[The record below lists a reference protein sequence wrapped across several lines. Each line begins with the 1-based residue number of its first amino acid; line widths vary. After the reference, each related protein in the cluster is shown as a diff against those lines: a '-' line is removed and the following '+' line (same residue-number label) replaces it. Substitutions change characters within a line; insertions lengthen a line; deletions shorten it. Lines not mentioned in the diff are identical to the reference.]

1 MSFLITTTGTLTPMT
16 IDDLGARTFTH
27 PTVSYDLE
35 QEYTIEE
42 IRESVDLGVLLDAG
56 HVTAV
61 YGLSVITTSA
71 QLASIITAHT
81 HSAAEITS
89 GTLPINRGGTNST
102 TYTVSELLRMN
113 AGGTAF
119 ESAGVTLG
127 SLARVDA
134 ASTYGTFLQRFRST
148 FFSISNNPND
158 GEYVIEGSA
167 NGANTVTLT
176 IPGST
181 VNDDLVLRTF
191 AQSLTNKTID
201 ASLNTLSNI
210 SDASI
215 DTHTSTKI
223 SITNKLQLNSLIVYT
238 DQANVFGAFDQTFQ
252 NARLKLV
259 DNSTAFR
266 YIFNTSTL
274 AAHRNITLPA
284 LTSDDEFVF
293 KNFAQTL
300 SNKTINATSNTLTD
314 TGAVLGAI
322 LKHNGTKYVNLPV
335 GATTNMVLVSDGT
348 DASWQLPKVQ
358 NSYAVSA
365 STLTTTSAAKVL
377 MTGMTF
383 LIAAPIGTSFLIFF
397 SGMASHS
404 TNTEGIE
411 IQLFAGFPVP
421 TAVAG
426 TTRTWSNENN
436 AERSMIGLTGY
447 KHTVSAVLETL
458 QIHWSTTSATASI
471 QNPHFV
477 AIRCT

>member
-16 IDDLGARTFTH
+16 IDDLGARTFIH

-61 YGLSVITTSA
+61 YGLSAITTSA
-71 QLASIITAHT
+71 QLSSITTVHT
-81 HSAAEITS
+81 HSAADITS
-89 GTLPINRGGTNST
+89 GTLPVNRGGTNST
-102 TYTVSELLRMN
+102 VYTVSELLRMN

-119 ESAGVTLG
+119 ESAGVTVG

-134 ASTYGTFLQRFRST
+134 VSTYGTFLQRFRST

-158 GEYVIEGSA
+158 GEYIIEGSA
-167 NGANTVTLT
+167 NASNTVTLT

-181 VNDDLVLRTF
+181 INDDLVLRTF
-191 AQSLTNKTID
+191 SQALTNKTID

-210 SDASI
+210 GDSSI

-223 SITNKLQLNSLIVYT
+223 SITNKSQLNSLIVYT

-252 NARLKLV
+252 NNRLKLV
-259 DNSTAFR
+259 DNSTSFR

-274 AAHRNITLPA
+274 AANRNIILPA
-284 LTSDDEFVF
+284 LTADDEFVF
-293 KNFAQTL
+293 RDFSQTL
-300 SNKTINATSNTLTD
+300 SNKTINATANIVTD
-314 TGAVLGAI
+314 TGAVLGGI

-335 GATTNMVLVSDGT
+335 GATTNMTLVSDGT

-358 NSYAVSA
+358 NAYVASA
-365 STLTTTSAAKVL
+365 STITTTSVTKVL
-377 MTGMTF
+377 ITGMSF

-397 SGMASHS
+397 SGIVFN
-404 TNTEGIE
+404 NTATEDVEIE
-411 IQLFAGFPVP
+411 LYAGFPVP

-426 TTRTWSNENN
+426 TIRTWSNENS
-436 AERSMIGLTGY
+436 AEKSMIGYTGF
-447 KHTVSAVLETL
+447 KHTVSAALETV
-458 QIHWSTTSATASI
+458 QVRWSTTAGTASI
-471 QNPHFV
+471 QNPHLV
-477 AIRCT
+477 AIRCI